1 MNTRSKMASCS
12 NRETSAANAA
22 VNVDYHQF
30 FKFPE
35 LTQIQC
41 YFGQIET

>member
-30 FKFPE
+30 FKFSDVAPKKNE
-35 LTQIQC
+35 ECLAK
-41 YFGQIET
+41 